1 MSLIVSGLHISPL
14 GYFFGVLKLLVRHL
28 LFSFMTNIIVEL
40 LFLSAG
46 KISCI
51 FWFSKELNLT
61 YQRSTDFVV
70 SSYFISTVLVA
81 WGKFSLCSLIISF
94 LAFRGQISILI
105 VGCLTTWSRGS
116 HQFDTYD
123 IWILRQNPYLILLWS
138 YHKAESYHI
147 IFVATFRYPKSYE
160 IDCWSCLPFS
170 FLVCLE

>member
-1 MSLIVSGLHISPL
+1 LKNYLNSCNQN
-14 GYFFGVLKLLVRHL
+14 FGSHWWILLLKFLVLTCESDSCTLQ
-28 LFSFMTNIIVEL
+28 
-40 LFLSAG
+40 FLN
-46 KISCI
+46 K
-51 FWFSKELNLT
+51 LNLT

-70 SSYFISTVLVA
+70 SSYFISIVLVA

-116 HQFDTYD
+116 HQFDNYD
-123 IWILRQNPYLILLWS
+123 IWISRQNLNLILLGS

-147 IFVATFRYPKSYE
+147 IFVATFRYLKSYE